1 LPKLHRKKR
10 VIAKITPQGFAQ
22 KKRLPQHL
30 SHAFAQKR
38 KEASPSLGSP
48 NGVLN
53 RMLNASFIGKIIG
66 ANLTFLV

>member
-10 VIAKITPQGFAQ
+10 GIAKITPQG
-22 KKRLPQHL
+22 
-30 SHAFAQKR
+30 FAQKR

-66 ANLTFLV
+66 ANLTF

>member
-1 LPKLHRKKR
+1 MALSSCQNYTAKKSNCQNYT
-10 VIAKITPQGFAQ
+10 AN
-22 KKRLPQHL
+22 
-30 SHAFAQKR
+30 FAQKR

-66 ANLTFLV
+66 ANLTF